1 MEICL
6 KPVELKEKGTL
17 QNLLEKYLYE
27 FSQWEKMDV
36 DQNGLYGYEYL
47 DFYWTEENR
56 HPFFILADGKLAG
69 FVLVND
75 EPEVE
80 ADTDYT
86 MAEFFVMFKY
96 RKMGVGRTAAFQTFE
111 RFPGKWQL
119 KYNPQNKVSSMFWN
133 RVVGEYT
140 GKAYER
146 YLGDRRGV
154 SVNGVLPVVLV
165 FECGE
170 GGHA

>member
-86 MAEFFVMFKY
+86 MA
-96 RKMGVGRTAAFQTFE
+96 
-111 RFPGKWQL
+111 
-119 KYNPQNKVSSMFWN
+119 
-133 RVVGEYT
+133 
-140 GKAYER
+140 
-146 YLGDRRGV
+146 
-154 SVNGVLPVVLV
+154 
-165 FECGE
+165 
-170 GGHA
+170 